1 MRNPSSSKLVMRVKE
16 GGDIATYNEGD
27 TVQLLFD
34 AACDRDLPLLEE
46 LVPLLETAD
55 LNFRQPFGV
64 DGKAALHW
72 AAHGG
77 CLRCVRYLVEAGA
90 LVDITD
96 TKGNTPLHSAV
107 SNGYPYIVKY
117 LVERGANVDA
127 RSVYLG
133 APLHMAAEPKPQ
145 EANLARSCL
154 EAAKLLIK
162 AGCDV
167 NVCDDEGVTPL
178 RMAESR
184 GNEALARCLI
194 DAGAQHTTFAAC
206 KSPGKARRYVTA
218 VLWIAA
224 AMAVIWLSRE
234 LAG

>member
-1 MRNPSSSKLVMRVKE
+1 MV
-16 GGDIATYNEGD
+16 I
-27 TVQLLFD
+27 
-34 AACDRDLPLLEE
+34 
-46 LVPLLETAD
+46 
-55 LNFRQPFGV
+55 
-64 DGKAALHW
+64 KAALHW

-77 CLRCVRYLVEAGA
+77 CVRCVRYLVEAGA

-184 GNEALARCLI
+184 GNELGSRPLPHRRRRSAHDLRRLQVTRQ
-194 DAGAQHTTFAAC
+194 GATLRDRSLVDC
-206 KSPGKARRYVTA
+206 RRYGRYLAITGAGRVGR
-218 VLWIAA
+218 
-224 AMAVIWLSRE
+224 LS
-234 LAG
+234 A